1 MQARAL
7 ALIIAAALAAGCV
20 GTETKPDQPAPEK
33 ASAPPAP
40 APAAAPAKP
49 ECPPPPPPAKKTTK
63 KTTTKKDA
71 AKEPKPLAPPDC
83 EPAKPKT
90 AATTS
95 SAAPAKEAAPA
106 AAAAATTVGA
116 ADSAIGKNCNPC
128 VVKSRDGTFDGEVY
142 GNIPAGSKWAR
153 LRIGMEQPEV
163 ERILGV
169 SHQVHAYPTAKAWI
183 PFYYGTDR
191 YRYEV
196 SYPGQGSV
204 SYTGGSWGA
213 GQGVVMMINYDPKR

>member
-1 MQARAL
+1 MHPRAL
-7 ALIIAAALAAGCV
+7 ALIVAAALAAGCV
-20 GTETKPDQPAPEK
+20 GTETKPDQPAAEK
-33 ASAPPAP
+33 ASTAPV
-40 APAAAPAKP
+40 AATPAKP
-49 ECPPPPPPAKKTTK
+49 ECPPDSPPAKKTTK
-63 KTTTKKDA
+63 KTASKD
-71 AKEPKPLAPPDC
+71 EKPLAPPDC

-90 AATTS
+90 AAT
-95 SAAPAKEAAPA
+95 SAPPAKQ
-106 AAAAATTVGA
+106 AAATGVGA
-116 ADSAIGKNCNPC
+116 ADSAIGKSCNPC
-128 VVKSRDGTFDGEVY
+128 VVKSRDGSFEGEVY
-142 GNIPAGSKWAR
+142 GNIPPGSKWAK

-163 ERILGV
+163 EKLLGV

-191 YRYEV
+191 HRYEV

>member
-1 MQARAL
+1 MHPRTL

-33 ASAPPAP
+33 AGATP
-40 APAAAPAKP
+40 APAATAPAKP
-49 ECPPPPPPAKKTTK
+49 ECPPPPPPAKKTSK
-63 KTTTKKDA
+63 KTTKKEA

-83 EPAKPKT
+83 EPAKPK
-90 AATTS
+90 
-95 SAAPAKEAAPA
+95 SAAASPPPAKQAAAP

-116 ADSAIGKNCNPC
+116 ADSAIGKSCNPC
-128 VVKSRDGTFDGEVY
+128 VVKSRDGTFEGEVY

-163 ERILGV
+163 ERLLGV

-204 SYTGGSWGA
+204 SYTGGSWGG